1 MLHSLGE
8 KLKERDKLITKQIT
22 IKDEVITWR
31 RHLHEN
37 PELSFKEVQTSEY
50 VYNLLK
56 SFTGLEVTRPT
67 KTSVLGVLKGG
78 KQLREKQPTIAFR
91 ADMDALPIQ
100 EEADIEFRSKN
111 PGVMHACGHDAHTA
125 MLLGAAKVLSEKRDE
140 IAGEIR
146 FIFQHAEEMPPGGA
160 IELVEKG
167 VVDGVDYAFA
177 LHVTP
182 YEQSGSIC
190 MREGVL
196 CASND
201 DFEIKVIGYG
211 GHASTPELTV
221 DPIAVGVEIASNIQH
236 IVSRKL
242 PALHSPVISI
252 TEFHGG
258 SALNIIP
265 ETAELGGTIRAIDPD
280 IRIKAKNYVNQIV
293 KGITEAHGA
302 QYEIV
307 WHEGYESVV
316 NDKEA
321 VEITREVAKDI
332 FGTENVIQVEEPLF
346 GGEDFSAIAQKVP
359 SSMQFIGVHHE
370 GFGEAYPL
378 HHPKFKIDESALL
391 YGVDYFVGIATKLCG
406 K

>member
-1 MLHSLGE
+1 M
-8 KLKERDKLITKQIT
+8 ITKQLSV
-22 IKDEVITWR
+22 KDEVIIWR

-37 PELSFKEVQTSEY
+37 PELSFQEVQTSDF

-56 SFTGLEVTRPT
+56 TFSGLEVTRPT
-67 KTSVLGVLKGG
+67 ATSVLAVLKGG
-78 KQLREKQPTIAFR
+78 GKSSEKQFTIAFR

-100 EEADIEFRSKN
+100 EETDIEFRSKN

-125 MLLGAAKVLSEKRDE
+125 MLLGAARALSEMRDE
-140 IAGEIR
+140 LSGEIR

-160 IELVEKG
+160 KELVEKG
-167 VVDGVDYAFA
+167 VVGGVDYAFA

-182 YEQSGSIC
+182 YQHSGSIC

-201 DFEIKVIGYG
+201 DFEIKVIGFG

-221 DPIAVGVEIASNIQH
+221 DPLAVGVEIASNIQH

-252 TEFHGG
+252 TQFHGG

-265 ETAELGGTIRAIDPD
+265 DTVELGGTIRAIDPD
-280 IRIKAKNYVNQIV
+280 IRLKAKNFVNQIV

-302 QYEIV
+302 RYEIV
-307 WHEGYESVV
+307 WHEGYASVV

-321 VEITREVAKDI
+321 VRITREAAEEI
-332 FGTENVIQVEEPLF
+332 FGQENVIGVEEPLF

-359 SSMQFIGVHHE
+359 SSMQFLGVHHE
-370 GFGEAYPL
+370 NLGEAYPL
-378 HHPKFKIDESALL
+378 HHPKFNIDEAALQ
-391 YGVDYFVGIATKLCG
+391 YGVDYFVGIANKLC

>member
-1 MLHSLGE
+1 M
-8 KLKERDKLITKQIT
+8 T

-37 PELSFKEVQTSEY
+37 PELSFQEVQTSEY

-56 SFTGLEVTRPT
+56 DLSGFQVTRPT

-78 KQLREKQPTIAFR
+78 KQSSEKPLTIAFR

-125 MLLGAAKVLSEKRDE
+125 MLLGAAKTLSEKREE
-140 IAGEIR
+140 ISGEIR

-182 YEQSGSIC
+182 YERSGSIC

-201 DFEIKVIGYG
+201 DFEIKVIGFG

-221 DPIAVGVEIASNIQH
+221 DPIAVGVEIASNLQH

-252 TEFHGG
+252 TQFHGG

-265 ETAELGGTIRAIDPD
+265 ETAELGGTIRAIDPA
-280 IRIKAKNYVNQIV
+280 IRRKAKNFVNQIV

-302 QYEIV
+302 HYEIV

-316 NDKEA
+316 NDEEA
-321 VEITREVAKDI
+321 VRITRDVAEGL
-332 FGTENVIQVEEPLF
+332 FGKENVIHVEEPLF
-346 GGEDFSAIAQKVP
+346 GGEDFSAIARNVP
-359 SSMQFIGVHHE
+359 SSMQFIGVHRE
-370 GFGEAYPL
+370 DFGEAYPL
-378 HHPKFKIDESALL
+378 HHPKFKIDEAALQ
-391 YGVDYFVGIATKLCG
+391 YGVDYFVGIAQKILE
-406 K
+406 

>member
-1 MLHSLGE
+1 MAT
-8 KLKERDKLITKQIT
+8 IQISV
-22 IKDEVITWR
+22 KDEVVKWR
-31 RHLHEN
+31 RYLHEN
-37 PELSFKEVQTSEY
+37 PELSFQEVKTSEY

-56 SFTGLEVTRPT
+56 TFSGLEVTRPT

-78 KQLREKQPTIAFR
+78 KQSSEKQLTIAFR

-100 EEADIEFRSKN
+100 EEANIEFRSKN

-140 IAGEIR
+140 IGGEIR

-167 VVDGVDYAFA
+167 VVEGVDYAFA

-182 YEQSGSIC
+182 YERSGSIC

-252 TEFHGG
+252 TQFHGG

-265 ETAELGGTIRAIDPD
+265 ETVVLGGTIRAIDPD

-302 QYEIV
+302 RYEIV

-321 VEITREVAKDI
+321 VRIAREVAEGI
-332 FGTENVIQVEEPLF
+332 FRKENVIHVEEPLF

-370 GFGEAYPL
+370 DFGEAHPL
-378 HHPKFKIDESALL
+378 HHPKFKIDEAALQ
-391 YGVDYFVGIATKLCG
+391 YGVDYFVGIATELCC